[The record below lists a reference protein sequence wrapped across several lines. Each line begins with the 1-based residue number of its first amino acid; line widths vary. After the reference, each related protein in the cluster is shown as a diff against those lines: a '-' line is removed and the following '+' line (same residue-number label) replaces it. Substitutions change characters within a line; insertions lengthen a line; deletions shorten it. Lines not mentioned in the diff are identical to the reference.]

1 MNYIVGKI
9 FSLKMSNPLRIFFDN
24 LIESNWIQTKTQI
37 NAISHIEGLECN
49 STSPSDQWLL
59 HLKTDEG
66 AKTGFLKLFITS
78 TSLVKNADA
87 KKATNALNYESK
99 IYEHVLPLI
108 KCAFFPAVYE
118 IKKNL
123 HFADILGLI
132 QNKVKNN
139 TCRRKLSNNEISKNL
154 VRNCKY
160 MIEYKDN
167 RPSLSSIRGIFDEKG
182 DNLNENEDLLLQ
194 KKIRFGYFIIE
205 GFPKSSK
212 SLYNMLIK
220 RHLTRNMLEFW
231 KVVLQITRGL
241 HLMHNIKLIHNDLHY
256 ENIRICKEHT
266 STIVKINGTIVSIE
280 SQYRAIIF
288 DFDRSYTKRLG
299 PNKINDK
306 YFKEIHG
313 IQNKF
318 SAYYDIFY
326 LFCCLSAL
334 IKSDYLITLLSKD
347 QKILNIYHDFLQ
359 KKEGF
364 KINKIVV
371 SRLCRP
377 FDEIEASLVHE
388 IVKRERGSS
397 KKKMMDNL
405 KK

>member
-1 MNYIVGKI
+1 
-9 FSLKMSNPLRIFFDN
+9 MSNAHRIFFDN
-24 LIESNWIQTKTQI
+24 LIESNWIQTNTQI
-37 NAISHIEGLECN
+37 NTISHIEGLECT

-59 HLKTDEG
+59 YLKTDEG
-66 AKTGFLKLFITS
+66 AKIGFLKLFITS
-78 TSLVKNADA
+78 TYLVKNPDA

-99 IYEHVLPLI
+99 IYEQILPQI
-108 KCAFFPAVYE
+108 KCAFFPSMYE

-123 HFADILGLI
+123 QFTDILELI
-132 QNKVKNN
+132 QNKVRNN

-154 VRNCKY
+154 IRNCKY

-167 RPSLSSIRGIFDEKG
+167 RPSLSSIRSFFDDK
-182 DNLNENEDLLLQ
+182 NKQHEDDDILLQ

-212 SLYNMLIK
+212 SLFYMLIK
-220 RHLTRNMLEFW
+220 RHLSQNMLDFW
-231 KVVLQITRGL
+231 KILLQITRGL
-241 HLMHNIKLIHNDLHY
+241 HLMHDIKLIHNDLHY

-266 STIVKINGTIVSIE
+266 STIVQMNGTALNIE
-280 SQYRAIIF
+280 SQFRAIIF

-306 YFKEIHG
+306 YFRECHG

-326 LFCCLSAL
+326 LFCCLAAL
-334 IKSDYLITLLSKD
+334 LKNSYLITLLSKD
-347 QKILNIYHDFLQ
+347 QKILNMYQDFLG
-359 KKEGF
+359 KKQDF
-364 KINKIVV
+364 KINKSIV

-377 FDEIEASLVHE
+377 FNEIEQSLVHE
-388 IVKRERGSS
+388 ILKRERGIP
-397 KKKMMDNL
+397 KKKMINKL
-405 KK
+405 KDKHE